1 VSEPTVVVGLVTAA
15 HGLRGEVAV
24 QSRSDNPRRW
34 IAGGV
39 VLGPDGRS
47 LTIEAIRRHGAR
59 LLVKFA
65 GVDDRTAAESLR
77 GAELVV
83 PESWLPELPA
93 GSWWAHQLEGCAV
106 VTRSG
111 RRLGVLAEVVANPA
125 NDIWIARD
133 DTGRETLIPVLDDV
147 LVDVDP
153 GARRIVVDDV
163 PGLTVPDEAGAGEPP
178 GQQRSPG

>member
-24 QSRSDNPRRW
+24 QSRSDNPGRW
-34 IAGGV
+34 VAGGV

-65 GVDDRTAAESLR
+65 GVEDRTAAESLR

-93 GSWWAHQLEGCAV
+93 GSWWEHQLEGCDV

-133 DTGRETLIPVLDDV
+133 DAGRETLIPVLHDV
-147 LVDVDP
+147 LVEVDP
-153 GARRIVVDDV
+153 GARRIVVDDL
-163 PGLTVPDEAGAGEPP
+163 PGLTVPDEAGPEPP
-178 GQQRSPG
+178 GGERSSG